1 MKMEEIKWPAIEFS
15 QGIMQVNTGQKR
27 DMVCS
32 TLAFCKGWFKDLK
45 IIDSVGNVFIIKEVT
60 TIPRVTMLHRI
71 FVQII
76 NRRLAVEFTDYQLES
91 QISLDEF
98 KKIVTET
105 IDSMEAENNRWSEKE
120 NVGVLKREVM
130 SASSFRKVMQVLTS
144 PQSIPD
150 EPENLSDGK
159 DNV

>member
-1 MKMEEIKWPAIEFS
+1 MEEIKWPAIEFS
-15 QGIMQVNTGQKR
+15 RGTMQVIPDQKR
-27 DMVCS
+27 AMICS
-32 TLAFCKGWFKDLK
+32 TLSFCRGWFNNLK

-76 NRRLAVEFTDYQLES
+76 NRRLTVEFTDYQLES

-130 SASSFRKVMQVLTS
+130 SASSFRKVMQILTS

-150 EPENLSDGK
+150 EPENSSDGK
-159 DNV
+159 DNM